1 MQLKDEA
8 AEVYFIFEVQK
19 KKQAPF
25 LLGLCGVEVDSVLGL
40 PSSLSME

>member
-8 AEVYFIFEVQK
+8 VEVYFIFEVQK

-25 LLGLCGVEVDSVLGL
+25 LLGVAA
-40 PSSLSME
+40 